1 MSFITPSFFWAGA
14 ALISIPLIIHFLN
27 RRRFKLVQWAAME
40 YLLQALRKNRR
51 RIKFEQIL
59 LLVTRCLILAM
70 LGLAL
75 ARPLGC
81 TDSSLASLVGSKSGL
96 HVFVIDNSYSMAY
109 EADREGARTHF
120 EQAKLLAK
128 QQIEK
133 LAPGSESVAI
143 ITAARPRDGEDG
155 MPESQLI
162 FRSSFNLD
170 SARSAIDGIEQ
181 SFNGT
186 DMATALQLA
195 VQVARDEA
203 KQPQKFVYLL
213 TDCTRSAFE
222 NNMGDQLK
230 QIGREMAATFGPR
243 IRINDLSRQGQWN
256 YAILDIRPDGAL
268 VTTAF
273 HTDFLAD
280 VKGFGAGGE
289 TLVQWQWD
297 LSPLETGTP
306 IRPDT
311 GTQLQRQ
318 TKVDTNKAGGGAH
331 VMSVSLIGD
340 EKLKLD
346 NSRQR
351 VFEVAAELKVLIV
364 EGERGASLLSGS
376 GAFLDLALAP
386 KKEITAQGKVRSD
399 SYVAPEVIS
408 DLELGNKVLTDYR
421 AVILSNVASLS
432 PAQADQLQKFVEQGG
447 TFMTF
452 MGEQVNSDQYNAML
466 LPRKLL
472 PGKLVARKTTPDPKG
487 FTLDFKPNAP
497 LHPVMSVFRG
507 EENSG
512 LDTAPIYTYYQ
523 VELAPESKAEVVLKF
538 VAGEKQTDDPAITV
552 HPLGKGRVVMVATTA
567 NGEWNNLIFKPAY
580 VALIHE
586 LLSGTVD
593 VGDRWMNLTVGQA
606 LEIPSG
612 LKLTSPPVLTDPL
625 KKPIPIDTIQPQA
638 GALFYRSKP
647 LEKPGVYLLNTGSS
661 VLPIAVNVPADE
673 ADIRALPQDAMRK
686 ALGDI
691 DAVFFGDTVP
701 AYALSRDDSN
711 DLGWSVMMIVL
722 ALVIAECFMAM
733 TFGHYR
739 RSGVRSVTPATA

>member
-1 MSFITPSFFWAGA
+1 MSFITPGFFWAGA
-14 ALISIPLIIHFLN
+14 ALISIPLLIHFLN

-51 RIKFEQIL
+51 RIKFEQIM

-81 TDSSLASLVGSKSGL
+81 TESSLANLVGSKSGL

-109 EADREGARTHF
+109 EADRDGAKTHF
-120 EQAKLLAK
+120 DQAKLLVK

-133 LAPGSESVAI
+133 LAPGGESVAI
-143 ITAARPRDGEDG
+143 ISAARPRNGEDG
-155 MPESQLI
+155 APESQLI

-170 SARSAIDGIEQ
+170 SARSAVDGIEQ

-186 DMATALQLA
+186 DMASALQLA
-195 VQVARDEA
+195 VQLGREEQ

-222 NNMGDQLK
+222 NNQGDQLK
-230 QIGREMAATFGPR
+230 QIGRELASTFGPR

-256 YAILDIRPDGAL
+256 YAVLDIRPDGSL
-268 VTTAF
+268 VTTNF

-297 LSPLETGTP
+297 MTPLEGGTN

-318 TKVDTNKAGGGAH
+318 TKVDTNKAGGGPH
-331 VMSVSLIGD
+331 VMSVTLVGD
-340 EKLKLD
+340 EKLKID

-351 VFEVAAELKVLIV
+351 VFEVAAELKVLII
-364 EGERGASLLSGS
+364 EGERGTSLLSGS

-408 DLELGNKVLTDYR
+408 DLEMGNKVLADYR

-432 PAQADQLQKFVEQGG
+432 PAQADQVQKFVEQGG

-452 MGEQVNSDQYNAML
+452 MGEQVNSDGYNGVL

-497 LHPVMSVFRG
+497 LHPVLSVFRG

-523 VELAPESKAEVVLKF
+523 VEVDPESKAEIVLKF
-538 VAGEKQTDDPAITV
+538 VAGDKQTEDPAITV

-567 NGEWNNLIFKPAY
+567 NGEWNSLTPKPAY

-586 LLSGTVD
+586 LLAGTVD
-593 VGDRWMNLTVGQA
+593 VGDRWMNLLVGQA
-606 LEIPSG
+606 LEIPGG
-612 LKLTSPPVLTDPL
+612 LKLTGAPMLTDPL
-625 KKPIPIDTIQPQA
+625 KKPVPVDAIQHQV
-638 GALFYRSKP
+638 GGLFYRSKP
-647 LEKPGVYLLNTGSS
+647 LERPGIYLLNTGSS

-673 ADIRALPQDAMRK
+673 ADVRALPQDAMRK

-691 DAVFFGDTVP
+691 EVVFFGDTVP

-722 ALVIAECFMAM
+722 ALVAAECFMAM
-733 TFGHYR
+733 SFGHYR
-739 RSGVRSVTPATA
+739 RSGVRATTPATA